1 MATMPKLLDR
11 SVPQSRRSISAP
23 DLSAVGRAQ
32 QEFGATIGR
41 VAEDQ
46 LRQDQERQREADAT
60 AVFSARRQ
68 LDDWER
74 ANLYD
79 PQKGAVSK
87 LGRDAFSLPDEI
99 PKAFDD
105 AAAKIGEG
113 MATSRQRRAFNEL
126 VTSRRDQALTFVD
139 RHALGQRQVY
149 EDGQY
154 KADID
159 SSLNRAAMLV
169 DAGDL
174 ATAKAETEL
183 AQTRTVGYL
192 KSRGR
197 SDEEIAMAVRDVS
210 SRANV
215 ATINML
221 LDKDKPTEAEAYLR
235 ANSGGMR
242 VEDTLRAQAAVSK
255 AVDARQGLVIASEVV
270 DKTLKPALQPT
281 DMSRLTNLAMMAES
295 GGRRYGPGGGIL
307 TSPKGAKGEMQV
319 MDATNKDP
327 GYGVKPAKDDSP
339 EERARVG
346 RDYLGAMVK
355 EYAGDVSK
363 ALAAYNAGPGAVD
376 KALKE
381 SAKGRSGSGDW
392 LSYMPAETQAYVAKI
407 SKQYGDGSGA
417 PSMPT
422 LASMHDEVRKQ
433 ISPDQPQRRKIAM
446 DEVNRQYEDQIK
458 ARKQSEDENT
468 AQAMQWLSKNG
479 GRYSQMPANLRAN
492 VPPKEVDN
500 LMNYGQR
507 VSKGDDITNPVLF
520 QKMAVDDNWLKDMTD
535 AQFYMHSRQ
544 LSQADAE
551 QMALRRGKLMN
562 KEPGTKGPDDLD
574 SAGVNGILNNRLQQ
588 IGIDPTPK
596 DASSDAQRVGA
607 IRKFVWDGVLQAQKA
622 AGKKFNDAE
631 MATYIDKMFAQ
642 NVKFQTSF
650 LGINTGTDSTRL
662 LAMKAGDIP
671 GDVKDRLKADFKTM
685 GIEPTDADLLG
696 AFFQL
701 KAAKR

>member
-1 MATMPKLLDR
+1 
-11 SVPQSRRSISAP
+11 
-23 DLSAVGRAQ
+23 
-32 QEFGATIGR
+32 
-41 VAEDQ
+41 
-46 LRQDQERQREADAT
+46 
-60 AVFSARRQ
+60 
-68 LDDWER
+68 
-74 ANLYD
+74 
-79 PQKGAVSK
+79 
-87 LGRDAFSLPDEI
+87 
-99 PKAFDD
+99 
-105 AAAKIGEG
+105 
-113 MATSRQRRAFNEL
+113 
-126 VTSRRDQALTFVD
+126 
-139 RHALGQRQVY
+139 
-149 EDGQY
+149 
-154 KADID
+154 
-159 SSLNRAAMLV
+159 
-169 DAGDL
+169 
-174 ATAKAETEL
+174 
-183 AQTRTVGYL
+183 
-192 KSRGR
+192 
-197 SDEEIAMAVRDVS
+197 
-210 SRANV
+210 
-215 ATINML
+215 
-221 LDKDKPTEAEAYLR
+221 
-235 ANSGGMR
+235 
-242 VEDTLRAQAAVSK
+242 
-255 AVDARQGLVIASEVV
+255 
-270 DKTLKPALQPT
+270 
-281 DMSRLTNLAMMAES
+281 
-295 GGRRYGPGGGIL
+295 
-307 TSPKGAKGEMQV
+307 
-319 MDATNKDP
+319 
-327 GYGVKPAKDDSP
+327 
-339 EERARVG
+339 VG

-422 LASMHDEVRKQ
+422 LASLHDEVRKQ
-433 ISPDQPQRRKIAM
+433 IPPDQPQRRKIAM

-650 LGINTGTDSTRL
+650 LGIKTGTDSMRL
-662 LAMKAGDIP
+662 LAMEAGDIP
-671 GDVKDRLKADFKTM
+671 GDVKARLKADFKTM